1 RRLARRGASAA
12 APVAKS
18 VFDVIDIV
26 GMAGPIGGGDPGI
39 VLRALVDIVDGECD
53 RRARRAPALD
63 AGEDADPVRLRAHR
77 REARLARAAAIEE
90 RLDVAFAE
98 RDSGR
103 TALDER
109 ADRRPVALAPGR
121 EAEDPPEAV
130 PAHPAAC
137 MARAGA
143 SGKGS

>member
-1 RRLARRGASAA
+1 
-12 APVAKS
+12 
-18 VFDVIDIV
+18 
-26 GMAGPIGGGDPGI
+26 PGLL
-39 VLRALVDIVDGECD
+39 VRVRADFVDGGCD
-53 RRARRAPALD
+53 RRARRAPALGAGGD
-63 AGEDADPVRLRAHR
+63 AAPVRLRAHR

-109 ADRRPVALAPGR
+109 ADCRPVALAPGR

-143 SGKGS
+143 SGKGSRAASRR